1 MTSPLRINGRE
12 YAFPTQPVVVVC
24 IDGSEPAYHEKAMAA
39 GRMPYVASLHEQGT
53 HLIAECA
60 MPSFTNPNNVSI
72 ATGVPPRAHGIPG
85 NYFYDP
91 EQGAEVMMNDPRFL
105 QVPTIF
111 AAFENAG
118 VDVAVVTAKDKLRR
132 LLGAGLQK
140 GICFSAERADAT
152 TVEDNGITDVLD
164 LVGMPLPSVYS
175 AELSE
180 LVLAAGVRLLRE
192 RGPRLVYLSLTDYIQ
207 HKYAPGTTQADAFY
221 AMLDRYFAELD
232 ATGAILVITADHGM
246 NAKTTPD
253 GKPQIVYLQE
263 QLDDWLGPGRTRVV
277 LPITDPYT
285 VHHGALG
292 SFAFLHVDADVDDAT
307 RDSIAARI
315 AGLPGVAEVVER
327 SEACRRFELP
337 YERIGDFAVIADKHV
352 VLGTSADR
360 HDLSTL
366 DRPLRSH
373 GGLTEQRVPM
383 IVNRKVT
390 VPEGHRLRNF
400 DAFWLALNYASPV
413 TST

>member
-39 GRMPYVASLHEQGT
+39 GRMPYVASLYEQGT

-118 VDVAVVTAKDKLRR
+118 VEVAVVTAKDKLRR

>member
-1 MTSPLRINGRE
+1 
-12 YAFPTQPVVVVC
+12 V
-24 IDGSEPAYHEKAMAA
+24 
-39 GRMPYVASLHEQGT
+39 
-53 HLIAECA
+53 
-60 MPSFTNPNNVSI
+60 
-72 ATGVPPRAHGIPG
+72 
-85 NYFYDP
+85 
-91 EQGAEVMMNDPRFL
+91 NDPRFL

-118 VDVAVVTAKDKLRR
+118 VEVAVVTAKDKLRR